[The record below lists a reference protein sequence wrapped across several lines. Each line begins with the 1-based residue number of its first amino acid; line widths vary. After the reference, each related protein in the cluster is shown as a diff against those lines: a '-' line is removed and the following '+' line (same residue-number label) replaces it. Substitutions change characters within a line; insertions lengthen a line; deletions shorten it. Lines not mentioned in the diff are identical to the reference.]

1 MIPTTL
7 LEVAE
12 AVDGT
17 LHAED
22 PTAIVT
28 SVVLDS
34 RSVEPGGLFV
44 AVKGER
50 ADGHEFAVEA
60 VEQLGAVGVLGQR
73 ELPVPCVV
81 VPDPQAALGLLARS
95 ILDRL
100 PECTVVGVTGSS
112 GKTSTKDLIASVLS
126 SSMATVAPV
135 GSQNNEYGLP
145 LTVLRANE
153 ETRVLVAE
161 MGSRGIGHIATLT
174 RIAPPRIGVVLNV
187 GTAHLGEYGSVEV
200 IAQAKGELVEAL
212 PSAQDGGVAVLNA
225 DDPRVRAMA
234 ARTSARVVLV
244 GVAQD
249 AEVRAED
256 VRLLAGAHA
265 SFTLVT
271 PEGSAPVALGYVGAH
286 HVANALA
293 AAAVARELG
302 MAVTHVASALSQAR
316 PASRWRME
324 VVERAD
330 GVTIVNDA
338 YNASPDSVRAALE
351 ALVGLAAGR
360 RTWAVLGEML
370 ELGEARVELHESVG
384 QLVARLDVDR
394 LVVIGDGARPI
405 ADAADRYRSW
415 AEAPMVVPDVA
426 AAVELLAQDLRT
438 DDVVLV
444 KASRS
449 IGLERLVDALLVDEG
464 VRS

>member
-1 MIPTTL
+1 
-7 LEVAE
+7 
-12 AVDGT
+12 
-17 LHAED
+17 
-22 PTAIVT
+22 
-28 SVVLDS
+28 
-34 RSVEPGGLFV
+34 
-44 AVKGER
+44 
-50 ADGHEFAVEA
+50 
-60 VEQLGAVGVLGQR
+60 
-73 ELPVPCVV
+73 V

-95 ILDRL
+95 VLDRL
-100 PECTVVGVTGSS
+100 PGCTVVGVTGSS

-126 SSMATVAPV
+126 AAMATVAPV

-145 LTVLRANE
+145 LTVLRATE
-153 ETRVLVAE
+153 GTRVLVAE
-161 MGSRGIGHIATLT
+161 MGARGIGHIAALT
-174 RIAPPRIGVVLNV
+174 RIAPPTIGVVLNV
-187 GTAHLGEYGSVEV
+187 GTAHLGEYGSVEA

-212 PSAQDGGVAVLNA
+212 PPAADGGVAVLNA
-225 DDPRVRAMA
+225 DDPRVRDMA

-244 GVAQD
+244 GVAPD

-256 VRLLAGAHA
+256 VRLLAGAHP

-271 PEGSAPVALGYVGAH
+271 PEGGAPVDLGYVGAH
-286 HVANALA
+286 HVGNALA

-302 MAVTHVASALSQAR
+302 MGVTDIAAALSLAR

-330 GVTIVNDA
+330 GVTIINDS

-370 ELGEARVELHESVG
+370 ELGEARVEQHEAIGHVA
-384 QLVARLDVDR
+384 ARLGVDR
-394 LVVIGDGARPI
+394 VLVVGDGARPI
-405 ADAADRYRSW
+405 ADAASRYRSW
-415 AEAPMVVPDVA
+415 VDAPMVVPDAA
-426 AAVELLAQDLRT
+426 AAVGLLEQDLRS

-449 IGLERLVDALLVDEG
+449 IGLERLVDALLDVA
-464 VRS
+464 VRP